1 MFLVIKA
8 MFSRVL
14 GFFGLDKLSM
24 YFILGLIALLS
35 IIVVYNSD
43 TILSR
48 FGFETT
54 SSLKA
59 KVAKLEEQNQQLTQ
73 ANKQLKD
80 DLDKL
85 EKRKND
91 ELKAMKKYYEDKMAN
106 YNKLNKVQK
115 ELKEKNTQLIK
126 DLEEQRK
133 KLAESC
139 KLDAKEYYLYE
150 AKTYDEISSNN
161 YEAIVT
167 YQGLKDAKD
176 LTPASQEMTNN
187 RKTFAIDYNELKNK
201 INKPLGVLK

>member
-59 KVAKLEEQNQQLTQ
+59 KVAKLEEQNQQLAQ

-133 KLAESC
+133 KIAETC
-139 KLDAKEYYLYE
+139 KLNVKEYYLYE

-161 YEAIVT
+161 YDAIVT

-176 LTPASQEMTNN
+176 LTPVSQEMTNN
-187 RKTFAIDYNELKNK
+187 RKTFAIDYSELKSK
-201 INKPLGVLK
+201 IAKPLGVLK